1 MQLIMD
7 YVKSINIGGELMSL
21 STPKVMGIIN
31 ITPDS
36 FYSGSRTSEREEI
49 AGRVRRHLTDG
60 ADIFDIGG
68 YSTRPGC
75 SDVAPDEEY
84 SRLARALEVIREVAP
99 DVPVSV
105 DTFRAEVARRCVEE
119 WGVEIINDVGGG
131 TLDPE
136 MWDTVADLDV
146 AYILMHMRGTPAT
159 MGDFTDYND
168 VVADVL
174 SDLAFK
180 VAALRQKR
188 VRDVIVD
195 PGFGFAK
202 TVEQNY
208 KLLAALDQFHLTG
221 APVLA
226 GLSRKSMIWR
236 ALDIK
241 AEEALNGT
249 TALNT
254 VALLNG
260 ADILRV
266 HDVKEAVEAVK
277 LVGML
282 REAADEENIVSTVIR

>member
-1 MQLIMD
+1 MD

-208 KLLAALDQFHLTG
+208 KLLAALDKFHLTG

-266 HDVKEAVEAVK
+266 HDVKEAVETVK

-282 REAADEENIVSTVIR
+282 REAADEENVISTVIR

>member
-208 KLLAALDQFHLTG
+208 KLLAALDKFHLTG

-282 REAADEENIVSTVIR
+282 REAAEEENVVSTVIR

>member
-159 MGDFTDYND
+159 MVDFTDYND

-208 KLLAALDQFHLTG
+208 KLLAALDKFHLTG

-282 REAADEENIVSTVIR
+282 REAADEENGVSTVIR